1 MNLGQTMLTAGM
13 LMLLV
18 VTVISANRMIN
29 ENTQAQY
36 QTEALTTSASLAND
50 LLLEIMTKKFDE
62 KSDTLGYQAT
72 GSFSEYNKAGW
83 GPKAGEQAV
92 CPLPDSSDTGAF
104 KSIAAYDDVDDYDG
118 YSRTTL
124 VTGGLWGLNG
134 VRFHLTVVVY
144 YVNPG
149 TPDTK
154 TTSRTFFK
162 RVAVTVQQDQYLNTG
177 LGNAAVYT
185 ALASY

>member
-50 LLLEIMTKKFDE
+50 LLLEIMSKKYDTY
-62 KSDTLGYQAT
+62 SDTLGYQSSS
-72 GSFSEYNKAGW
+72 SFSAYLGTGW
-83 GPKAGEQAV
+83 GPNSAERTS
-92 CPLPDSSDTGAF
+92 CPLPDSSDTDAF
-104 KSIAAYDDVDDYDG
+104 KSLNTYNDVDDYDG

-124 VTGGLWGLNG
+124 VTGGLWGQNG
-134 VRFHLTVVVY
+134 VRFHVTVVVF